1 MSHTKHISEAKHE
14 GTAASGTTAA
24 KASQDSRPAPKSNG
38 RSRGSQDHVAPDAT
52 PARPAR
58 RVREGRAASAAAPIL
73 ELPIVELTIDLDD
86 DRVLDAVA
94 QFLLDLVDHEVEAK
108 P

>member
-58 RVREGRAASAAAPIL
+58 RVRESRAASSAA
-73 ELPIVELTIDLDD
+73 PIVELTIDLDD

-94 QFLLDLVDHEVEAK
+94 QLLLDLVDHEPEAK

>member
-1 MSHTKHISEAKHE
+1 MSHTKHINEAKDE
-14 GTAASGTTAA
+14 GTATSGTTAA
-24 KASQDSRPAPKSNG
+24 KANQDSRPAAKGNR
-38 RSRGSQDHVAPDAT
+38 RSRGSQDHVASDAT

-58 RVREGRAASAAAPIL
+58 RVRESRAASSAA
-73 ELPIVELTIDLDD
+73 PIVELTIDLDD

-94 QFLLDLVDHEVEAK
+94 QFLLDLVDHGVEAK

>member
-1 MSHTKHISEAKHE
+1 MSHTKHISEAKDE
-14 GTAASGTTAA
+14 GTATGGTTAA
-24 KASQDSRPAPKSNG
+24 KASQDSRPAPKSNR

-58 RVREGRAASAAAPIL
+58 RVRESRAASAAA
-73 ELPIVELTIDLDD
+73 PIVELTIDLDD

-94 QFLLDLVDHEVEAK
+94 QLLLDLVDHEPEAK